1 VNAGDVDFE
10 ADTEQVCAALT
21 VLPGV
26 GEWTAQYTALR
37 ALGEPD
43 AFPASDLVLRRM
55 ASVNGS
61 PLTSSGLQDK
71 AKAWRPWRAYAAMH
85 LWRAATDES
94 RIRART
100 PCLASG
106 PCAKNTR
113 LLGGAFQT

>member
-1 VNAGDVDFE
+1 MNAGEVDFG
-10 ADTEQVCAALT
+10 ADTEQVCAAFT
-21 VLPGV
+21 VVPGV

-61 PLTSSGLQDK
+61 PLTPSGLQDK

-85 LWRAATDES
+85 LWRAANVTKSSTDQAANRK
-94 RIRART
+94 RISLDPKISCGSPPFFT
-100 PCLASG
+100 
-106 PCAKNTR
+106 
-113 LLGGAFQT
+113 